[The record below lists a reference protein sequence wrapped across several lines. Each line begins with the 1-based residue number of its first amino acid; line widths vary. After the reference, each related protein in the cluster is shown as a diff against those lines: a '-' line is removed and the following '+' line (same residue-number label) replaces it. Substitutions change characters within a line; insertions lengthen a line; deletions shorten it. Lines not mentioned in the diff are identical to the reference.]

1 MIIVHNYGSNL
12 SKKNVFETNASGKL
26 YERNYKKVICIVE
39 YKQCF

>member
-12 SKKNVFETNASGKL
+12 SKKTEFETNASGKL